1 MEKTAMAEPTITVLF
16 AATFKF
22 LSSTLPAAIG
32 SFVSLRFMPAAL
44 SKAERFWSLLSGYF
58 LGSYFGR
65 GLVAYLDIKSDH
77 VEDAV
82 IFGVALFGL
91 SFVSNAMVEIQPLIR
106 ALRQR
111 FVGRAN
117 KEDQQ

>member
-1 MEKTAMAEPTITVLF
+1 MEKIMPEPTLSALL
-16 AATFKF
+16 AAILKF
-22 LSSTLPAAIG
+22 LVSTLPAAIG
-32 SFVSLRFMPAAL
+32 SFVSLRFMPEAL
-44 SKAERFWSLLSGYF
+44 SKRERFFSLLSGYF

-65 GLVAYLDIKSDH
+65 GLSEYLDIKSGH

-91 SFVSNAMVEIQPLIR
+91 SFVSNAMVEVQPLLR

-111 FVGRAN
+111 FIGAA
-117 KEDQQ
+117 KKDE